1 MLSVFVIGV
10 GDGDEGVDLRCLG
23 DAQEVAD
30 GVGGFLTGGDNGLT
44 MGQLSEEST
53 NVGLLHYF
61 EEFVRSVVLLSPDG
75 SGGIEEG
82 DAFFLAMGDDVIKT
96 EAFGLQI
103 DKVILVSKEDFSL
116 QTPVIVDI
124 IGVKEVDAPPFALW
138 RETAEE
144 EDLGVF
150 GQQRD
155 EGVVF
160 HLVCA
165 SCDVFF
171 V

>member
-1 MLSVFVIGV
+1 M
-10 GDGDEGVDLRCLG
+10 
-23 DAQEVAD
+23 
-30 GVGGFLTGGDNGLT
+30 
-44 MGQLSEEST
+44 
-53 NVGLLHYF
+53 
-61 EEFVRSVVLLSPDG
+61 SPDG

-103 DKVILVSKEDFSL
+103 DKVILVAEEDFSL
-116 QTPVIVDI
+116 QTPVIVDV

-150 GQQRD
+150 GQERD

-171 V
+171 VQIAHDGCSFSMQR